1 MLLTREEMTFDFQG
15 GTFDLERDRELLA
28 WIFNQFL
35 YGEVT
40 GIQVGHWIQEAP
52 NLEAA
57 DFFAKQCIQELQH
70 IRAFKRCF
78 EILGVPAAP
87 AHRALRMMS
96 SDFIGGNFEEHVAL
110 EMAQGEGFVLLV
122 FYALIDTI
130 DHPEISKLLKRA
142 APQEEEHCGFGEA
155 QTIKAIQGNPKL
167 RDHLLG
173 LNLAQLGMARR
184 FAGSFGQYLPAPPDH
199 PVLKHLDA
207 FVRFGLDL
215 AEVRLQ
221 RMGLLEG
228 KIADI
233 GALRRIRLSLG
244 SSIRRYGRVLIPFR
258 RRPKRL
264 TDTYLSDPGIVGA
277 ANVA

>member
-15 GTFDLERDRELLA
+15 GTFEVERDRELLA

-40 GIQVGHWIQEAP
+40 GVQVGRWIQDAP
-52 NLEAA
+52 TLETA
-57 DFFAKQCIQELQH
+57 DFFARQCLQELQH

-78 EILGVPAAP
+78 EIIGVKPAP
-87 AHRALRMMS
+87 PHRALRMMS
-96 SDFIGGNFEEHVAL
+96 TDFIGGNFEEHVAL

-122 FYALIDTI
+122 FYALMDTI
-130 DHPEISKLLKRA
+130 EHPEITALLGRA

-155 QTIKAIQGNPKL
+155 QTIKAIAGNPKL

-184 FAGSFGQYLPAPPDH
+184 FASKFADYLPAPKDH
-199 PVLKHLDA
+199 PVLRHLEE

-215 AEVRLQ
+215 AELRLR

-228 KIADI
+228 AIADI
-233 GALRRIRLSLG
+233 GGFRRMRLAVG
-244 SSIRRYGRVLIPFR
+244 SAVRRYGRILVPFR
-258 RRPKRL
+258 RRPRRL
-264 TDTYLSDPGIVGA
+264 TDSYLQDPDVVGA